1 MVRSDLTAVAAVVVG
16 VGVDA
21 VAVAAGVGVIARD
34 QKRMKEK
41 SIDDVL
47 HMKRLAGRGNKDRT
61 RRRKES

>member
-1 MVRSDLTAVAAVVVG
+1 MVRGDLTAVAAVVVG
-16 VGVDA
+16 VDVDA
-21 VAVAAGVGVIARD
+21 VAVGVGVIARD